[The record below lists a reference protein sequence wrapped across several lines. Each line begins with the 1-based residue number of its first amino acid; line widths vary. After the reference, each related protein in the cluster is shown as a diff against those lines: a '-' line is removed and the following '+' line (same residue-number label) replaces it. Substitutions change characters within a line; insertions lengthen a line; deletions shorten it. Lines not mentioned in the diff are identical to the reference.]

1 MSKQATG
8 RMINQDISMSKKI
21 SRLTPRSLSLF
32 CLLIPHFNAHG
43 KMLANPMLVKGLV
56 CPLIDWLT
64 PELIQASLIE
74 ISDKT
79 NVKFWSDEKGI
90 HYIHSLNWKEHQEIR
105 ADRLGPDRLP
115 DYPGLRGINPE
126 LSGLIPLEVE
136 VEVEGKEED
145 KTFSASLDAG
155 QENED
160 FYLTAKKR
168 KLTGERLT
176 TFNQFMDTFGDK
188 RGRAQAADVWIDLK
202 ITRKVFDDIIRGA
215 ERYAKQRTT
224 IQAQGHTPKMAQG
237 WLSGRRWE
245 DEQPEAQRKLEVCL

>member
-1 MSKQATG
+1 MSKPFFYRIDLVDLFDFATDSDGLKMSLLEFVKELKKGESTYPAIQKIIDQTHNYMKMQEERG
-8 RMINQDISMSKKI
+8 RLGGIAKANK
-21 SRLTPRSLSLF
+21 
-32 CLLIPHFNAHG
+32 
-43 KMLANPMLVKGLV
+43 KMLKQTEADLSSTKGCL
-56 CPLIDWLT
+56 PL
-64 PELIQASLIE
+64 PNS
-74 ISDKT
+74 S
-79 NVKFWSDEKGI
+79 NSNN
-90 HYIHSLNWKEHQEIR
+90 SSN
-105 ADRLGPDRLP
+105 
-115 DYPGLRGINPE
+115 N
-126 LSGLIPLEVE
+126 
-136 VEVEGKEED
+136 KEED

-215 ERYAKQRTT
+215 TRYANQRAT

>member
-1 MSKQATG
+1 MSKPFFYRLDAGEFLAAVVTIPEEK
-8 RMINQDISMSKKI
+8 RADWVLRLALDLVACTHNTEFSEKLIDEARNFKEKKA
-21 SRLTPRSLSLF
+21 L
-32 CLLIPHFNAHG
+32 AG
-43 KMLANPMLVKGLV
+43 KMGMESRYNKPQ
-56 CPLIDWLT
+56 T
-64 PELIQASLIE
+64 ELNSVTTEPNTVITRESNDIT
-74 ISDKT
+74 SSS
-79 NVKFWSDEKGI
+79 NSN
-90 HYIHSLNWKEHQEIR
+90 SN
-105 ADRLGPDRLP
+105 
-115 DYPGLRGINPE
+115 N
-126 LSGLIPLEVE
+126 SSNN
-136 VEVEGKEED
+136 KEED

-215 ERYAKQRTT
+215 TRYAKQRAT